1 MTLCFS
7 AALETPL
14 CLPEEDEDGC
24 GDIPTTPKPG
34 CVYVVAMMWHSLS
47 LHSVHSDPQTKT
59 HDEIYK
65 WGFQSSSYLM
75 CITSL

>member
-1 MTLCFS
+1 MWVSGLSFKNMVRSLVITDLIAQVFQTSSTWRRPMTLCFS

-34 CVYVVAMMWHSLS
+34 RVYVLAMM
-47 LHSVHSDPQTKT
+47 
-59 HDEIYK
+59 
-65 WGFQSSSYLM
+65 
-75 CITSL
+75 

>member
-34 CVYVVAMMWHSLS
+34 RVYVVAMM
-47 LHSVHSDPQTKT
+47 
-59 HDEIYK
+59 
-65 WGFQSSSYLM
+65 
-75 CITSL
+75 